1 MEADPGL
8 TARIPVS
15 TYRVQ
20 LNRAFTFRDARDIV
34 PYLNELGITDLYTSP
49 FFRARKGSLHGYD
62 LVDPHMLNPEIGTWK
77 EYTALVE
84 ELKKYGMGQV
94 LDIVPNHMCI
104 EGGENPWWTDVL
116 ENGQSSRYAQ
126 FFDIDWHPVKKELDN
141 KVLLPVLGDQYGRVL
156 EDKELELRF
165 QEGAFWLHYFD
176 HRFPIL
182 PETYDAILG
191 HRIEEL
197 ESHLSTTHPC
207 YIEILSII
215 TAVRHLP
222 RYTEPDPERVAER
235 HREKEVIKKRLQALY
250 VECREVASFIDENV
264 RLFNGSPGEAASF
277 NLLDNLLS
285 WQAYRLAFWRVATDE
300 INYRRFF
307 DINSL
312 AAIRVE
318 DPLVFDELHKLVFA
332 LIRRGALT
340 GLRVDHP
347 DGLYDPSA
355 YFNRL
360 QRACFAQSMMAFA
373 EGIKMEL
380 PPEFDWGSMKEQ
392 IEERYFQL
400 LEANPDSKPFY
411 IVGEKIL
418 TKSERM
424 PEEWPIFSTTGYVF
438 LNSLNGIFIEGGH
451 TKQFDRLYSKFTR
464 ITTGFQDTAY
474 EKKKLVMQ
482 VAMAGE
488 INTLSSFLDRLSEKD
503 RLTRDFTLNSM
514 KHALIE
520 IIACFP
526 VYRTYINS
534 YDVKDRDRQ
543 QVDAAV
549 AKAKRRNS
557 AFSGPIFDF
566 IDDVLLLKFPDH
578 FNDTDKK
585 EWLDFVM
592 RFQQITGPVMAKG
605 LEDTAFYVH
614 NRLASLN
621 EVGGNPEKFGTSLET
636 LHGQNI
642 ERSKFWPHALIASS
656 THDTKRSEDT
666 RARINVLSEIPMEWA
681 DRLTRWARL
690 NKRKKV
696 TVNMKSVPDRNEEY
710 LLYQTLLGAWPIG
723 MVSDEAHTQFAGRI
737 KEYTLKALK
746 EAKIH
751 TSWIDPDPT
760 YEEAATIFIDTI
772 LSRRPDNEFLQDF
785 VPFQK
790 MVSDYGLYNSLSQTL
805 VKITSP
811 GVPDF
816 YQGTETWQFAL
827 VDPDNRRPVDFAAL
841 TRMRADLGSLEKESD
856 PITLARELTVT
867 KEDGRIKLFVTSR
880 ALAFRKARRE
890 IFEKGE
896 YLPVELDGEKS
907 RSMCAFAR
915 RFLGEI
921 AITVV
926 PRFFTKLIAH
936 GTDLPFG
943 SEVWKDTALLIPF
956 AGSNRRYV
964 NQFTGEVL
972 TTPSHGGAV
981 SFPVGDVLA
990 NFPVALLTS
999 EEGQPG

>member
-1 MEADPGL
+1 METGAGL

-20 LNRAFTFRDARDIV
+20 LNHTFRFEDARSII

-49 FFRARKGSLHGYD
+49 ILKARKGSLHGYD
-62 LVDPHMLNPEIGTWK
+62 LVDPYMLNPEIGTGE
-77 EYTALVE
+77 EYNALVE
-84 ELKKYGMGQV
+84 ELKKYGMGQI

-104 EGGENPWWTDVL
+104 EGGENSWWVDVL
-116 ENGQSSRYAQ
+116 ENGQASSYAK
-126 FFDIDWHPVKKELDN
+126 FFDIDWRPVKQQLDD

-156 EDKELELRF
+156 ESKKFELRF
-165 QEGAFWLHYFD
+165 LEGGFWLLYYD
-176 HRFPIL
+176 HKFPIL
-182 PETYDAILG
+182 PETYDVILG
-191 HRIEEL
+191 YRIEEL
-197 ESHLSTTHPC
+197 ESALSSVHPG
-207 YIEILSII
+207 YVELLSII
-215 TAVRHLP
+215 TSVHHLP
-222 RYTEPDPERVAER
+222 RYTGKDPERIAER
-235 HREKEVIKKRLQALY
+235 RREKEVIKKRLSALY
-250 VECREVASFIDENV
+250 AEHREIAAFLDDTI
-264 RLFNGSPGEAASF
+264 RIFNGSPGDAASF
-277 NLLDNLLS
+277 NLLDNLLA
-285 WQAYRLAFWRVATDE
+285 QQVYRLAFWRVATDE

-312 AAIRVE
+312 AAVRVE
-318 DPLVFDELHKLVFA
+318 DPTVFDELHR
-332 LIRRGALT
+332 LIFDLIKQGSIT

-347 DGLYDPSA
+347 DGLYDPSV
-355 YFNRL
+355 YLNRL
-360 QRACFAQSMMAFA
+360 QKGCFAQRMMAFA
-373 EGIKMEL
+373 EGIKTEL
-380 PPEFDWGSMKEQ
+380 PPEYDWGTIEEQ
-392 IEERYFQL
+392 IEKRYSQFL
-400 LEANPDSKPFY
+400 SAAPGSKPFY

-438 LNSLNGIFIEGGH
+438 LNSLNGIFVEAGH
-451 TKQFDRLYSKFTR
+451 ARQFDRIYGRFTR
-464 ITTGFQDTAY
+464 IAAGFQDTAY

-482 VAMAGE
+482 VSMAGE
-488 INTLSSFLDRLSEKD
+488 INTLSNFLDRLSEKD
-503 RLTRDFTLNSM
+503 RRTRDFTLNSM
-514 KHALIE
+514 KYALIE

-526 VYRTYINS
+526 VYRTYTNS
-534 YDVKDRDRQ
+534 YEVRDRDRQ
-543 QVDAAV
+543 QVEAAV

-566 IDDVLLLKFPDH
+566 IEDVLLLKFPDH
-578 FNDTDKK
+578 LDDEDKK

-605 LEDTAFYVH
+605 LEDTAFYAH
-614 NRLASLN
+614 NRLVSLN
-621 EVGGNPEKFGTSLET
+621 EVGGNPEKFGTTLET
-636 LHGQNI
+636 FHGQNI

-666 RARINVLSEIPMEWA
+666 RARINVLSEIPMEWS
-681 DRLTRWARL
+681 DRLTQWAHL
-690 NKRKKV
+690 NKRRKIA
-696 TVNMKSVPDRNEEY
+696 VNMKHVPDRNEEY
-710 LLYQTLLGAWPIG
+710 LLYQTLLGAWPLG
-723 MVSDEAHTQFAGRI
+723 MVTDEAHAWFTGRI
-737 KEYTLKALK
+737 KEYTLKSLK

-760 YEEAATIFIDTI
+760 YEEATMIFIDAV
-772 LSRRPDNEFLQDF
+772 LSRSADNQFLQDF

-805 VKITSP
+805 VKVTSP

-827 VDPDNRRPVDFAAL
+827 VDPDNRRPVDFFAL
-841 TRMRADLGSLEKESD
+841 ARMLADLRTREKEMD
-856 PITLARELTVT
+856 PIALARELTLK

-880 ALAFRKARRE
+880 ALALRKARRE

-896 YLPVELDGEKS
+896 YLPVEVDGEKA
-907 RSMCAFAR
+907 RNVCAFAR
-915 RFLGEI
+915 RFNRGV

-926 PRFFTKLIAH
+926 PRFLTKLIAH

-956 AGSNRRYV
+956 AGNNRRYV

-972 TTPSHGGAV
+972 TTASHGNAV
-981 SFPVGDVLA
+981 SFSLGDVFA

-999 EEGQPG
+999 EQR